1 MECDFYYREPTQDPL
16 CPSEVINKKETI
28 KITVS
33 KIIELLGRNE
43 CIPKPKELFEKELVE
58 KEISDR
64 VGDIFRQEVFLGKK
78 YFNRELKWFYDF
90 DQMYDC
96 LWAEDLITNLLFFFI
111 TAISTLKFYYL
122 LLTINHW
129 YYYIPFNKIQQ
140 PQKCKYPLK
149 ITHKKT
155 SMPRDYD
162 TLV

>member
-1 MECDFYYREPTQDPL
+1 MSEEDMNKMLESKIPLECDFYYREPTQDPL

-96 LWAEDLITNLLFFFI
+96 LWAEDLIKRNWNESNIVVSLEL
-111 TAISTLKFYYL
+111 SESGKQLYKQL
-122 LLTINHW
+122 LL
-129 YYYIPFNKIQQ
+129 NKIKQ
-140 PQKCKYPLK
+140 L
-149 ITHKKT
+149 
-155 SMPRDYD
+155 
-162 TLV
+162 